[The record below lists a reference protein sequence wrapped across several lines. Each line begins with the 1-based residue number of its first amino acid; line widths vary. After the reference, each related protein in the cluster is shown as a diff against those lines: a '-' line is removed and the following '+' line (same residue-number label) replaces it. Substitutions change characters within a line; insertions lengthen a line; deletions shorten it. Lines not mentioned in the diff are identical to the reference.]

1 MIMKFKVEVNNI
13 PNETRRFVVA
23 RFVANELWY
32 WGSWDN
38 LEEAKRIAE
47 ELENGIVVER
57 VK

>member
-1 MIMKFKVEVNNI
+1 MKFKAEVNNI
-13 PNETRRFVVA
+13 PNETR

-38 LEEAKRIAE
+38 LEEAKRVAE
-47 ELENGIVVER
+47 EFENGIVVER

>member
-13 PNETRRFVVA
+13 PNETSRFVVA
-23 RFVANELWY
+23 RFVTNELWY

-38 LEEAKRIAE
+38 LEEAKRVAE

-57 VK
+57 VE

>member
-1 MIMKFKVEVNNI
+1 MKIMAEVNNI
-13 PNETRRFVVA
+13 PNETSRFVVA

-38 LEEAKRIAE
+38 LEEAKRVAE

-57 VK
+57 VE